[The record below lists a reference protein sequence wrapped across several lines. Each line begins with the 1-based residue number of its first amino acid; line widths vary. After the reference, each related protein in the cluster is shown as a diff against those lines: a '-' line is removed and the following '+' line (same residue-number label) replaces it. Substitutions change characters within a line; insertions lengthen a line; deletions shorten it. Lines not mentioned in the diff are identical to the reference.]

1 MAKLTLV
8 LVVSLECRFSCALS
22 LMEIVS
28 LRSFNSEVKLS
39 DFHVPLY
46 ESERALIR

>member
-1 MAKLTLV
+1 
-8 LVVSLECRFSCALS
+8 
-22 LMEIVS
+22 MEIVS
-28 LRSFNSEVKLS
+28 LRLLNNEMKLS